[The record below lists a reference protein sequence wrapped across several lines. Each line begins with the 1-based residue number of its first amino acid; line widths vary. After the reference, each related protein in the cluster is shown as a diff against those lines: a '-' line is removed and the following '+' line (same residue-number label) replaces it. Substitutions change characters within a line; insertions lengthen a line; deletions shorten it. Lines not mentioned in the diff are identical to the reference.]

1 PAFIG
6 ATLATRV
13 DEATI
18 AALGYIQQDRLWW
31 RVNETHTFAPPAQ
44 FSQRIAMRRGDGAET
59 RFAYD
64 THALLLTDVTNPLGN
79 VLTAAN
85 DYYRLAPYR
94 LTDANG
100 NSQ

>member
-1 PAFIG
+1 VARKLYWNAARDAALSLGQVGPLALVHHDEDACFSPAFIG

-44 FSQRIAMRRGDGAET
+44 FFTTYRHAAWRR
-59 RFAYD
+59 R
-64 THALLLTDVTNPLGN
+64 
-79 VLTAAN
+79 
-85 DYYRLAPYR
+85 
-94 LTDANG
+94 
-100 NSQ
+100 